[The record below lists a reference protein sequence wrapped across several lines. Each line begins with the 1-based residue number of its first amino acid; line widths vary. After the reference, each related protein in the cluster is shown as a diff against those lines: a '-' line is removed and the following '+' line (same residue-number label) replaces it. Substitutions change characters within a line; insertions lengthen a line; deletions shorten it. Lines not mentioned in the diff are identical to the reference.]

1 LPIGADQRNERQ
13 LVSDATILR
22 LSTALQASLY
32 IKDVIH
38 AFANEIRR
46 IVIVAS
52 VTYRNAERQETIEDG
67 SVGQHRCNY
76 EISLLGDS
84 LGEITFTRN
93 KIFPNA
99 SKNYSRRCF
108 ARLSILHATHY
119 CMGER

>member
-1 LPIGADQRNERQ
+1 MSTRPNITLDIPTTTPADAKAAHVLPIGANQRNERQ

-46 IVIVAS
+46 IVRVAS

-67 SVGQHRCNY
+67 SIGQHRCNY

-93 KIFPNA
+93 KFF
-99 SKNYSRRCF
+99 S
-108 ARLSILHATHY
+108 
-119 CMGER
+119 ERE